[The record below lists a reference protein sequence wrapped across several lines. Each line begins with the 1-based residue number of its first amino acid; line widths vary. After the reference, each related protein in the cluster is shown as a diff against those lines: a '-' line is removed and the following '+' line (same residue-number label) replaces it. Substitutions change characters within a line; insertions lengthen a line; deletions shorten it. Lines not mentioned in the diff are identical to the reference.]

1 MTGGP
6 TLAEEIGSERAIEPV
21 DAVGLL
27 HRRYRSDDLP
37 QLGEITPTIALQLGH
52 RSVRRFCDQPV
63 ADEHLAAIVA
73 AAQSAATSSNQQS
86 WSVVAIADRPRRGRL
101 AHLAG
106 DQGFI
111 AEAPLF
117 LVWVA
122 DLSRAARLARVAG
135 VGFDAGDYLDSTLV
149 AAVDAALAAQNA
161 ALAAE
166 SLGYGT
172 VYVGAVRNRP
182 REITEELALPPH
194 TFPVVG
200 LAVGRPDPA
209 EQAGVKPR
217 LPQRAVLHHE
227 QYDVATADSE
237 VPAYDHALGEYQ
249 LEYGPAK
256 GWTAGVIERWRSA
269 TGLHGRERL
278 REHLHA
284 LGWPSR

>member
-1 MTGGP
+1 MSGAS
-6 TLAEEIGSERAIEPV
+6 TLDEAA
-21 DAVGLL
+21 ALL
-27 HRRYRSDDLP
+27 RGRYRRDDVPDVGAL
-37 QLGEITPTIALQLGH
+37 TPTIALQLAH
-52 RSVRRFCDQPV
+52 RSVRRFRDEPV
-63 ADEHLAAIVA
+63 ADEHVAAIVA

-86 WSVVAIADRPRRGRL
+86 WSVVAVADRERRGRL

-106 DQGFI
+106 DQWFI
-111 AEAPLF
+111 AAAPLF

-122 DLSRAARLARVAG
+122 DLARAARLADAAG
-135 VGFDAGDYLDSTLV
+135 AGFDAGDYLDSTLV
-149 AAVDAALAAQNA
+149 ASIDAALAAQNA

-182 REITEELALPPH
+182 REIAEELGLPARA
-194 TFPVVG
+194 FPVVG

-227 QYDVATADSE
+227 QYDAATADSD
-237 VPAYDHALGEYQ
+237 VTAYDRTLGEYQ